1 MSIKLD
7 WEIQAEKEQIRG
19 AGEDPDAK
27 RRRRQLRFRF
37 ILTMLIVFGLIGGA
51 VGAVWLRLRQADW
64 EIEQRLRD
72 SVAAEVAM
80 LRIGDRSSFADMQ
93 RSASDEWT
101 RSQLAEFDRYQN
113 LKATQDVNLTGRIVD
128 LEVDGMRARV
138 IVEEIINGTP
148 FARTWFYWR
157 YLDEDGWRWLHVPPD
172 YTFWGDMRSL
182 SADSLTVRFRDVDS
196 PTAEAMFAAISSWF
210 EFGCAALR
218 CQTIPP
224 ITISIE
230 PNPLLQMGWSAFE
243 PALLQIPS
251 PYLVAMRLDQPFD
264 RSMQVETAR
273 LVADYLIRTIQPV
286 QPAYPADA
294 VYLRSAIINWLMG
307 RFAQIDTGAYL
318 LESLAQQYGTE
329 SVGVLLHS
337 LTPDASI
344 ALVNAAAGT
353 ASLDQVRVDWRDFLT
368 WRLRVESELIARGE
382 ANAVFALYDTRDDFG
397 RALAAARIA
406 AGAPQE
412 ARSVVSVMPGVDASG
427 IPTLSAL
434 VQVGDSGREE
444 TIPFRLFNGIWSR
457 AG

>member
-19 AGEDPDAK
+19 AGEDPGAQ
-27 RRRRQLRFRF
+27 RRRSQLRTRF
-37 ILTMLIVFGLIGGA
+37 ILTMLIALGLIGGA
-51 VGAVWLRLRQADW
+51 VGAIGLRLRQADW

-72 SVAAEVAM
+72 SVAAEMAM
-80 LRIGDRSSFADMQ
+80 LRIGDRSGFADMQ

-138 IVEEIINGTP
+138 IVEEIINGIP
-148 FARTWFYWR
+148 FARAWFYWR
-157 YLDEDGWRWLHVPPD
+157 YLEDDGWRWLHVPPD

-182 SADSLTVRFRDVDS
+182 SADYLTVRFRSVDT
-196 PTAEAMFAAISSWF
+196 PTAEAILSTISSWF
-210 EFGCAALR
+210 EFGCAALH
-218 CQTIPP
+218 CQAVPP
-224 ITISIE
+224 ITLSIE

-294 VYLRSAIINWLMG
+294 VYLHSAISNWLMG

-318 LESLAQQYGTE
+318 IETLAQQYGAE

-344 ALVNAAAGT
+344 ALINAAVGA

-368 WRLRVESELIARGE
+368 WRLRVESELIGRG
-382 ANAVFALYDTRDDFG
+382 AADAVLALYDTRDDFG

-406 AGAPQE
+406 AGAPLD

-434 VQVGDSGREE
+434 VQVSDSGREE
-444 TIPFRLFNGIWSR
+444 TIPFRLFNGVWSR